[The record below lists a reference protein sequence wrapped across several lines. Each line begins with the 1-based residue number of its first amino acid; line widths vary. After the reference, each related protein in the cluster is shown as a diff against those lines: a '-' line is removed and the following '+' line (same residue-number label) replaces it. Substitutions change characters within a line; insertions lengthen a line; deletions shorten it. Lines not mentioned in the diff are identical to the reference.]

1 MQRAHR
7 LDVPEDLADVCRAEH
22 LGLVVYDLQVGI
34 MEQIPDG
41 ERVLANALQVLD
53 AARAAGVRTVFVRHV
68 TLPVELMGRSQ
79 LRMWRAWQ
87 RAADAGDVVSPFPP
101 EAPQSRL
108 VPEVAPRPGEAVLD
122 KLTMSA
128 FEGTPLDLVLRDCGL
143 SAVAIVGVALEI
155 GIDVTVRHAADLGYV
170 PVVVTDA
177 CGAGD
182 AEAGERALETLRFAG
197 DAELTDTATF
207 VATLSGA
214 AG

>member
-7 LDVPEDLADVCRAEH
+7 LEVPEGLADVCRPEH
-22 LGLVVYDLQVGI
+22 LGLVVYDMQVGI
-34 MEQIPDG
+34 LDQIADG
-41 ERVLANALQVLD
+41 EQVLANVLRVLD
-53 AARAAGVRTVFVRHV
+53 AAREAGVRTCFVRHV

-87 RAADAGDVVSPFPP
+87 RVTDVADVVSPFPP
-101 EAPQSRL
+101 GAPQTQL
-108 VPEVAPRPGEAVLD
+108 LPELAPRPDEAVFD

-143 SAVAIVGVALEI
+143 SAVAVVGVALEI
-155 GIDVTVRHAADLGYV
+155 GVEPTVRHAADLSYV

-182 AEAGERALETLRFAG
+182 AEAGERALESMHFGG

-207 VATLSGA
+207 VDTLRA